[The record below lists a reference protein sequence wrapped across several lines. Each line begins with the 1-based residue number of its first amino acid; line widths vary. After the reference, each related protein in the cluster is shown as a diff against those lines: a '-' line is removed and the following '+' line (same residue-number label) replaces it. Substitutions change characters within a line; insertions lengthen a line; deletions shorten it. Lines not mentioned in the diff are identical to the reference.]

1 MGHAAV
7 KPPKPGH
14 LSAQLMG
21 MAWCR
26 YKSKKKAFTKYVKK
40 YTSGDQGVTS
50 ELEEMK
56 KHCTVIRVLAHTQMS
71 KIGLKQKK
79 AHMMEIQ
86 VRSCARPSPIYTH
99 LKAVVQR
106 PQPGGVWAYLLH
118 PAGCLCLG
126 CRET

>member
-1 MGHAAV
+1 MAAQLSMGRAAV
-7 KPPKPGH
+7 KPPKPGS

-86 VRSCARPSPIYTH
+86 VRSCARQ
-99 LKAVVQR
+99 L
-106 PQPGGVWAYLLH
+106 
-118 PAGCLCLG
+118 
-126 CRET
+126 